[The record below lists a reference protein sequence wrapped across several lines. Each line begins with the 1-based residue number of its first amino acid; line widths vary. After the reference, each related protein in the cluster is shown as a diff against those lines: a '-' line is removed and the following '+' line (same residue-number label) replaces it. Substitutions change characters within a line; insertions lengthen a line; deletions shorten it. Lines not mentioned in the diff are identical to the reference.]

1 MNIFLLPRLAIL
13 FALLVVPAA
22 STISLAVEPL
32 RAMTYNIRYLNK
44 SDGEDVWSNRREAVI
59 ATIQQADVAGLQE
72 VVLAQL
78 EAIQA
83 GTPDWVWYGVGRDDG
98 KVGGEMAPIG
108 FRKDRFSAIERGTF
122 WLSESPET
130 VGKPGWD
137 AALPRTVTWML
148 LETKADSKQFYVF
161 NTHFDHR
168 GSIARDQSGILL
180 ARRVDDMAGDLAVIA
195 MGDFNANQESQP
207 MLNAMSGSVVSLKD
221 SREISSEP
229 AKGPTGTWNGFKEIV
244 TGTRIDHIL
253 CNDRVRIH
261 AHEVL
266 DPKTASGR
274 FASDH
279 LPVVVNLSLQ

>member
-1 MNIFLLPRLAIL
+1 MKTSLFARLAFIIPL
-13 FALLVVPAA
+13 IFVSLT
-22 STISLAVEPL
+22 STRVLAGEPIH
-32 RAMTYNIRYLNK
+32 AMTYNIRYLNK
-44 SDGEDVWSNRREAVI
+44 SDGDDVWSNRRDAVI
-59 ATIQQADVAGLQE
+59 ATIQKADLAGLQE
-72 VVLAQL
+72 VVLAQF

-83 GTPDWVWYGVGRDDG
+83 GTPEWDWYGVGRDDG

-148 LETKADSKQFYVF
+148 LESKADSKRFYVF

-168 GSIARDQSGILL
+168 GSIAREQSGKLL
-180 ARRVDDMAGDLAVIA
+180 ASRVDAMVGELPVIA
-195 MGDFNANQESQP
+195 MGDFNANQGSQP
-207 MLNAMSGSVVSLKD
+207 MLNAMSGSVVSLQD
-221 SREISSEP
+221 SRELSSEP

-253 CNDRVRIH
+253 CNDRVRILS
-261 AHEVL
+261 HEVL
-266 DPKTASGR
+266 DPRTESGR

-279 LPVVVNLSLQ
+279 LPVVVNLSVQ